1 MWHAPPVRSP
11 LAPLDSALLAQQDG
25 KLDNIIIES
34 SVHVVVGSLVLL
46 SLAACT
52 FWLVRR
58 AMAGETV
65 DSTGKALI
73 GVTQAVLT
81 VQILLGIKLLDQGQG
96 WNQLYIHYIGGLV
109 PMGAFVVGGWWIR
122 GETPKQTRI
131 LAGLVALGLLSAV
144 MAFTIGQS
152 YANR

>member
-1 MWHAPPVRSP
+1 MSV
-11 LAPLDSALLAQQDG
+11 DSLVLAQQDG

-34 SVHVVVGSLVLL
+34 SVHVAVGSLVLL
-46 SLAACT
+46 SLAVCT

-58 AMAGETV
+58 ALAGETV
-65 DSTGKALI
+65 DQTGRILI

-109 PMGAFVVGGWWIR
+109 PMGAFVVGGWWVR
-122 GETPKQTRI
+122 GDTGRQTRI
-131 LAGLVALGLLSAV
+131 LAGLVALGLVSAV
-144 MAFTIGQS
+144 MAFAIGQS